1 MGCLRP
7 DCGGRSVRFQGF
19 HSGKKSVKIKAD
31 QLRRHVPPGEGNEVH
46 TKQPARTHNPSGRTR
61 CIVLL
66 VTAAAYSALFGLTR
80 HPTARE
86 STLSW
91 IGYDHPFGFLLWGGL
106 MAAALFCNL
115 RYAYEKYGCRNRLGL
130 SALYAAPFMMPPLVL
145 INDWGW
151 EQSAHL
157 AATIAFVL
165 FNTVALFLLLL
176 RGARTNFRYKVLAV
190 LSLLIPCAS
199 IAMQA
204 ILGSNGLMELLPL
217 LLTMLLLGWINFTER
232 LPIAESV
239 IPPYTLRKSRTR
251 ALRLARYA
259 GIFGAHDFY
268 LGNWDRGT
276 AHLGLTYIGLLFCLN
291 RLIGVGNEAQ
301 LQGEGALIFLAIGI
315 AALSGSLTW
324 GICDTLE
331 LRRVLKHSHPPA
343 EGSHQTYAVNR

>member
-1 MGCLRP
+1 MY
-7 DCGGRSVRFQGF
+7 
-19 HSGKKSVKIKAD
+19 
-31 QLRRHVPPGEGNEVH
+31 
-46 TKQPARTHNPSGRTR
+46 TKQPARAHNPSARTR
-61 CIVLL
+61 CIILL
-66 VTAAAYSALFGLTR
+66 VSAAVYSIAFGLTR

-91 IGYDHPFGFLLWGGL
+91 IGYDHPFGFLLWGAL

-115 RYAYEKYGCRNRLGL
+115 RYAYEKYDCRNRLGL

-190 LSLLIPCAS
+190 LSLLIPFAS
-199 IAMQA
+199 IVMQA
-204 ILGSNGLMELLPL
+204 TLGSNGLMELLPL
-217 LLTMLLLGWINFTER
+217 LLTMLLLGWINFTKR

-239 IPPYTLRKSRTR
+239 IPPYTLLKSRTR

-268 LGNWDRGT
+268 LGNWDRGVS
-276 AHLGLTYIGLLFCLN
+276 HLGLTYIGLLFCLN
-291 RLIGVGNEAQ
+291 RLIGIGNEVQ
-301 LQGEGALIFLAIGI
+301 LQGEGTQIFLAIGI

-324 GICDTLE
+324 GICDALQLRHTPE
-331 LRRVLKHSHPPA
+331 LSGTPE
-343 EGSHQTYAVNR
+343 EGAHQTYAANR